1 MVIRRMVTGDPGDLA
16 HFAEAVGPEHSLAPV
31 AMPVRC
37 RRRERELAT
46 TAIDGPHDFSGPI
59 AWVDQNY
66 RLGGKFLI
74 APFPDRPW
82 RSPLTKDGTL
92 GIRPEAPVAICR
104 CARGP
109 CSLAS
114 RVVLCSLAGCPAR
127 LFPA

>member
-66 RLGGKFLI
+66 RLGGGICQPERGTVGWLLLSGGFFLL
-74 APFPDRPW
+74 R
-82 RSPLTKDGTL
+82 
-92 GIRPEAPVAICR
+92 
-104 CARGP
+104 
-109 CSLAS
+109 
-114 RVVLCSLAGCPAR
+114 RVDP
-127 LFPA
+127 